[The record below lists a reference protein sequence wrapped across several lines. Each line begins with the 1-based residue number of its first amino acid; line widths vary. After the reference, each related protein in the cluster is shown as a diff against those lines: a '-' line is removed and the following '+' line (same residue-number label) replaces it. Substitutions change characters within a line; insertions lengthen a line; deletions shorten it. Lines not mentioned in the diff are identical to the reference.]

1 MKPTQ
6 WFLFIYDRR
15 ADQLHELIKYGTNRC
30 AALQAYSAVELQ
42 YLDKPWMDI
51 VLIGAESLDTIKV
64 THSTYFDG
72 GVRELIEKSFA
83 RVKEL
88 CPV

>member
-15 ADQLHELIKYGTNRC
+15 ADRLHELIEYGTNQSE
-30 AALQAYSAVELQ
+30 ALRAYSATELQ
-42 YLDKPWMDI
+42 YLHEPWMDI

-72 GVRELIEKSFA
+72 GVRALIEQSFA

-88 CPV
+88 CPA

>member
-1 MKPTQ
+1 MTSTQ
-6 WFLFIYDRR
+6 WFLFIYDRHT
-15 ADQLHELIKYGTNRC
+15 DQLRELIKYGTNHG

-51 VLIGAESLDTIKV
+51 VLIGAESLDTIRA
-64 THSTYFDG
+64 THSTYFDDG
-72 GVRELIEKSFA
+72 ARALIEKSFT